1 MAEDLCVNPVWP
13 CAMTGACSVLAGISG
28 MDVLI
33 HGSSG
38 CYYYPRSL
46 LKVPLFCTYLLESEI
61 VFGTV
66 NRLKEVAGGLSAAG
80 RPIAVLNTCIPA
92 LTGEDLS
99 GALSEETALFVDAP
113 GFLGNVEEGA
123 KIAFDRLGIKTDPSR
138 NGVNIDG
145 ISLLDLFWRG
155 NLHEADRLL
164 RLMDV
169 PVGLRLAKD
178 SYANLRKGAAL
189 HTVSVNPSYPS
200 GVGTMLGSFLF
211 PDLKDTCDNLAEAF
225 PDADIEPVLE
235 EWRRADEQMFYSSD
249 KYLRKYEPPVAA
261 VCAQESY
268 ALFAKTM
275 MERYFGAEVPV
286 ILARNRDAAH
296 IPCETD
302 LTKIVREI
310 SASCPD
316 LILGS
321 TFEANACPNAAFLG
335 ITPPDR
341 SRVSIAAR
349 PIAGIEGGI
358 MFLENV
364 LNTLIDAASHKQEN
378 KKYESL

>member
-1 MAEDLCVNPVWP
+1 MDEGLCVNPVWP

-28 MDVLI
+28 INVLI

-46 LKVPLFCTYLLESEI
+46 LKVPLFSTYLLESEI

-66 NRLKEVAGGLSAAG
+66 NRLKEVVSDLSTSN

-99 GALSEETALFVDAP
+99 GALSGGDAIFVDAP
-113 GFLGNVEEGA
+113 GFIGNVEKGA
-123 KIAFDRLGIKTDPSR
+123 MIAFDSLGIKTHASR
-138 NGVNIDG
+138 EGVNIDG
-145 ISLLDLFWRG
+145 VSLLDLFWRG
-155 NLHEADRLL
+155 NLHEAERLL
-164 RLMDV
+164 ARMGI
-169 PVGLRLAKD
+169 PIALRLAKD
-178 SYANLRKGAAL
+178 SYENLRKGAAL
-189 HTVSVNPSYPS
+189 HTISVNPSYPS

-211 PDLKDTCDNLAEAF
+211 PDLKETCTKLADTF
-225 PDADIEPVLE
+225 PDADIDPVLE
-235 EWRRADEQMFYSSD
+235 EWKRADEQIFYSAD
-249 KYLRKYEPPVAA
+249 KYLRKYEAPVVA

-268 ALFAKTM
+268 AVFAKTM
-275 MERYFGAEVPV
+275 MERYFGSEVPV
-286 ILARNRDAAH
+286 ILARNSDAAA
-296 IPCETD
+296 ISCETD
-302 LTKIVREI
+302 LTKITRQI
-310 SASCPD
+310 ADCCPD

-321 TFEANACPNAAFLG
+321 TFEANAYPKAAFLG

-358 MFLENV
+358 MFIENV
-364 LNTLIDAASHKQEN
+364 LNTLIDTASLKQKKN
-378 KKYESL
+378 K